1 MSEMQPPPAPAGVV
15 AARGPLGE
23 TRSIPLCILW
33 AILTLGIYTFIWVF
47 KTQEEIKR
55 YSANGVGGWLGL
67 VIYIVI
73 SPITWFLVPSEVR
86 YLHED
91 LDGGGPGSA
100 PVRGIWGLWFLL
112 PIIGSFVWFI
122 KVQGVLNDYW
132 RSKGAV

>member
-1 MSEMQPPPAPAGVV
+1 MSEMQPPSASIGAAAG
-15 AARGPLGE
+15 RGPVGE
-23 TRSIPLCILW
+23 TRSIPLSILW
-33 AILTLGIYTFIWVF
+33 AILTLGVYTFIWVF

-86 YLHED
+86 YLYED
-91 LDGGGPGSA
+91 LDEGGKGSA

-122 KVQGVLNDYW
+122 KVQGALNDYW
-132 RSKGAV
+132 RSKGAS

>member
-1 MSEMQPPPAPAGVV
+1 MSEMQPVPSPV
-15 AARGPLGE
+15 AAVPVRGQLGE
-23 TRSIPLCILW
+23 TRSIGLCILW

-55 YSANGVGGWLGL
+55 YSHNGVGGWLGL

-86 YLHED
+86 YLYED

-112 PIIGSFVWFI
+112 PIVGSFVWFI
-122 KVQGVLNDYW
+122 KVQ
-132 RSKGAV
+132 